1 MKPFKEP
8 DKNNRVR
15 ETVRTMNEWYLQHP
29 DISRKYWSNAEF
41 EYDVVTRCKVPY
53 YIAAKVV
60 WFIRAD
66 GSRDEEALR
75 LWGFNKHTA

>member
-15 ETVRTMNEWYLQHP
+15 ETVKTIYMWYLQHP

-41 EYDVVTRCKVPY
+41 EHDVAIRCKVPY

-66 GSRDEEALR
+66 GARDEEALR

>member
-1 MKPFKEP
+1 MKPFKKLN
-8 DKNNRVR
+8 KNNRVR
-15 ETVRTMNEWYLQHP
+15 EAVRTMHTWYLQHP
-29 DISRKYWSNAEF
+29 DISRKYWSNADF
-41 EYDVVTRCKVPY
+41 EHDIVTHCKVPY

-66 GSRDEEALR
+66 GARDEEAIK